1 MAARASGCDIYHG
14 NGVPTGQDFVIL
26 KATEGTTY
34 VDPTYGSRAKAVR
47 ASGAHLGAYH
57 FAHPELHS
65 AQAEV
70 DHFASVVG
78 ASVAADV
85 SLWLDLEAGLDQI
98 GAAALRRWKNDW
110 ITAARRVWPNNRVGL
125 YVNRSYWAAVKPG
138 AGDGLWI
145 ATPGTPGSVGIADP
159 WLIHQYS
166 EAGGIDRDV
175 FNGTVADLAAW
186 AGAGGDD
193 MATTPGDV
201 WGYDNTSISA
211 HDAFWYVRQAEVA
224 VAEAQAARRQLTA
237 LAADVAAVK
246 AGVGA
251 LSDDEAAILAAVK
264 AGGSGQ
270 VDVPA
275 LAAALR
281 GQLAPEI
288 VAALGQALSNG

>member
-1 MAARASGCDIYHG
+1 VTGC
-14 NGVPTGQDFVIL
+14 
-26 KATEGTTY
+26 
-34 VDPTYGSRAKAVR
+34 GSPPPA
-47 ASGAHLGAYH
+47 
-57 FAHPELHS
+57 PP
-65 AQAEV
+65 AQ
-70 DHFASVVG
+70 S
-78 ASVAADV
+78 
-85 SLWLDLEAGLDQI
+85 Q
-98 GAAALRRWKNDW
+98 
-110 ITAARRVWPNNRVGL
+110 
-125 YVNRSYWAAVKPG
+125 
-138 AGDGLWI
+138 
-145 ATPGTPGSVGIADP
+145 IADP

-166 EAGGIDRDV
+166 ETGGIDRDV
-175 FNGTVADLAAW
+175 FNGSVADLAAW

-251 LSDDEAAILAAVK
+251 LSDDEANILAAVK
-264 AGGSGQ
+264 AAGSGQ